1 MHSSLVALLRKKY
14 VYEDTLKEL
23 IRKYGLADADMQE
36 FYEIYPWDI
45 RSFKGDDENNIKL
58 FFQDI
63 CKYPSLSPEEEHA
76 LVQRYQHWDQ
86 SAKEKLI
93 LHMTAYVVTLAKRFT
108 WLGIPLLDL
117 VSEWLLWL
125 EKAIRTYD
133 PSKAYRLCTYAHN
146 WMHNYILCSL
156 ANFNGSTSLPL
167 HTITE
172 IKFINSIEQKL
183 FQTFGR
189 PPTQDEII
197 CAVLEIRDLWRPT
210 TEHRI
215 MRLMQIKNGSLNL
228 WHCNSEESK
237 EDLGSQLIDQVTLT
251 PAEECQ
257 KKYMKKNINDLIKN
271 VATPRDAS
279 IIKMRFGLEWPVYT
293 LEQIWKDMWVTRER
307 IRQIEKRFIVKIR
320 TSPQLNV
327 FLSL

>member
-23 IRKYGLADADMQE
+23 IRKYELSDEEMQE

-76 LVQRYQHWDQ
+76 LVQRYLRWDH

-93 LHMTAYVVTLAKRFT
+93 LHMTGYVITLAKKFS
-108 WLGIPLLDL
+108 WLGISLLDL
-117 VSEWLLWL
+117 VSEWLLGL
-125 EKAIRTYD
+125 ERAITMYD
-133 PSKAYRLCTYAHN
+133 PSKANRLSTYAHN
-146 WMHNYILCSL
+146 RIHNYILCSL
-156 ANFNGSTSLPL
+156 AKFNGSLSLPL

-172 IKFINSIEQKL
+172 IKFIDSIEQKL
-183 FQTFGR
+183 FQMYGR

-197 CAVLEIRDLWRPT
+197 CAVSEARHLWRAIS
-210 TEHRI
+210 ENRVMH
-215 MRLMQIKNGSLNL
+215 LMQLKQGSLNL
-228 WHCNSEESK
+228 WHCNSEDSK
-237 EDLGSQLIDQVTLT
+237 EDLGSQLVDLVTLT

-257 KKYMKKNINDLIKN
+257 KKFMKMNVNHLIKN
-271 VATPRDAS
+271 IATSRDAG
-279 IIKMRFGLEWPVYT
+279 IIRMRFGLDWPVYT

-307 IRQIEKRFIVKIR
+307 IRQIEKRFIVKVR
-320 TSPQLNV
+320 TSPQLSV